1 MVCWSL
7 VGWYVCSACSPLT
20 PVTQLQV
27 NDSRPCFVGKGRDGE
42 SVLFFSPF
50 FSFFFFSLSVQ
61 NVCPVVM
68 TL

>member
-27 NDSRPCFVGKGRDGE
+27 NDSRPCFVGKGHDGE
-42 SVLFFSPF
+42 SV
-50 FSFFFFSLSVQ
+50 SFFLHFSLSSSSHCLFK
-61 NVCPVVM
+61 VCV
-68 TL
+68 LW